1 MKFWERLEIY
11 PVHEA
16 MLAQGQQDRRD
27 RQVDFVQICTIKH
40 MSNSHEYAKQRH
52 HQSAQ
57 RVFSDGNY

>member
-1 MKFWERLEIY
+1 
-11 PVHEA
+11 